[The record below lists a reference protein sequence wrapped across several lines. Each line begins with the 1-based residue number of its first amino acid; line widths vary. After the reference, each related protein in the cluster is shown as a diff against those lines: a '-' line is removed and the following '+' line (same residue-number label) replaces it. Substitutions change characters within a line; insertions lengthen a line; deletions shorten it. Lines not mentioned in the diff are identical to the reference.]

1 MCYVSGKNKISH
13 NLSLYVLNFPD
24 RNSIFIA
31 ICNYNF
37 REDSK
42 VSHYIINKMSQGDQA
57 RYRIGD
63 QMFNDL
69 PALLNFYKVFEI
81 FYI

>member
-1 MCYVSGKNKISH
+1 MIIGIQYLLFSF
-13 NLSLYVLNFPD
+13 Y
-24 RNSIFIA
+24 
-31 ICNYNF
+31 Y

-69 PALLNFYKVFEI
+69 PALLNFYKVFQTI
-81 FYI
+81 QIRFLPCGKF